1 MEGEG
6 GILLIYVPI
15 DMLKESSE
23 GIILAIKVIPKSHR
37 DEIIGWENEELK
49 IRLKAV
55 PDKGNANGALMYFLA
70 KYLHLPLSSLTLI
83 YGFKSRHKRVCIK
96 GLKLN
101 QLVKML
107 CF

>member
-1 MEGEG
+1 MSIGSY
-6 GILLIYVPI
+6 LST

-23 GIILAIKVIPKSHR
+23 GVLLAIKVIPKSHR

-55 PDKGNANGALMYFLA
+55 PDKGNANEALMYFLA
-70 KYLHLPLSSLTLI
+70 KYLHLPLSSLILV

-101 QLVKML
+101 QVVKML
-107 CF
+107 PF